1 MSIYNLIEYRDNY
14 SQTSEKFRQYY
25 TDESA
30 LIDAGTLDN
39 FSGNSALLKNKQKI
53 TGSAGNDGTNVVKIM
68 VP

>member
-39 FSGNSALLKNKQKI
+39 FSGNSA
-53 TGSAGNDGTNVVKIM
+53 
-68 VP
+68 